1 MASGQWFDKQTLQ
14 KMTTRG
20 IPVTAAVKHVTDWD
34 KTHYTSFDIV
44 IGKSYADD
52 LPGAIDAITVTG
64 PSGKLPLQK
73 MDFTYLRQLR
83 EFWIKAPGKPPL
95 GTYTIEV
102 NGGAQKGSATV
113 IQSVV
118 KTIPLPEA
126 SSFTPLNGATIKS
139 ANPTFSWKTEKAN
152 EPLYYRLEINKSN
165 GGRVYS
171 TRYVKDMRSHTI
183 REGVL
188 KSGQSYRWRIRI
200 TDGGHW
206 IMVQNSSRSAWQ
218 NFHIK

>member
-1 MASGQWFDKQTLQ
+1 
-14 KMTTRG
+14 
-20 IPVTAAVKHVTDWD
+20 
-34 KTHYTSFDIV
+34 
-44 IGKSYADD
+44 
-52 LPGAIDAITVTG
+52 
-64 PSGKLPLQK
+64 

-126 SSFTPLNGATIKS
+126 GSFTPLNGATIKS
-139 ANPTFSWKTEKAN
+139 VNPIFSWKIEKAK

-171 TRYVKDMRSHTI
+171 TRYVQNMRSHTI
-183 REGVL
+183 PEGAL
-188 KSGQSYRWRIRI
+188 KPGQSYRWRIRVS
-200 TDGGHW
+200 DGDHW
-206 IMVQNSSRSAWQ
+206 KKVQNSTRCAWQ
-218 NFHIK
+218 IFHIR